1 MQAEENASKAS
12 QLGGRAS
19 AADTHTHA
27 CINKAAAYAG
37 GLGGMVSRVWWEW
50 YRHSGSFH

>member
-19 AADTHTHA
+19 AADTHSHTHTQTR
-27 CINKAAAYAG
+27 IKKAAAYAG
-37 GLGGMVSRVWWEW
+37 GLGVW
-50 YRHSGSFH
+50 

>member
-37 GLGGMVSRVWWEW
+37 GLGGMVSSVWWEW